1 MGQSSASES
10 ESPVASGALLGS
22 SIVEFSTV
30 GAGLTRH
37 HPVRVIRRMMLQDK
51 AYSRSLTSSKTKNP
65 VGPDVL
71 HRKDD
76 EGYAYFLKL

>member
-51 AYSRSLTSSKTKNP
+51 AYSRSLTSSKTKIRLDRRIFMTGEETKTTP
-65 VGPDVL
+65 
-71 HRKDD
+71 
-76 EGYAYFLKL
+76 